1 MSAAHSNAFPTTNP
15 ERKAMK
21 HQNLSIAVL
30 LAAGMAVG
38 LPGKYFLGSAA
49 VAETPPAPPPLSME
63 KELPHVPPPGE
74 GGGVWSFTTDAQG
87 NIWLIH
93 RPRTLK
99 GEDLKNA
106 APPVMVFD
114 VAGNFIKAWGGD
126 GPGYEWPQR
135 EHGIYIDYKGFVW
148 LGGNNCPGNNLANLK

>member
-1 MSAAHSNAFPTTNP
+1 
-15 ERKAMK
+15 MK
-21 HQNLSIAVL
+21 HQNLSFAVL
-30 LAAGMAVG
+30 LAAGMAVA
-38 LPGKYFLGSAA
+38 LPGKYLLGSTA
-49 VAETPPAPPPLSME
+49 VAQTPRALPTFEME
-63 KELPHVPPPGE
+63 KDWPKVPPQWKVGD
-74 GGGVWSFTTDAQG
+74 VSSFTTDAQG

-135 EHGIYIDYKGFVW
+135 EHGIYIDY
-148 LGGNNCPGNNLANLK
+148 